1 MALRKDK
8 NSDDRG
14 KLMTIRSFDLL
25 QPRSLQEAVELLRKH
40 GDDSR
45 AIAGGTTLVI
55 LMKQRALH
63 YRYLVDLQSIP
74 GLSDIKSE
82 HDGVRIGAL
91 ATHRMVET
99 SSLIRRAFPAV
110 AQAFGHIGNVRV
122 RQTASV
128 GGNLAHADYRLD
140 PPPALL
146 AHNAEVGI
154 FGPEGARTIAIK
166 DFFRGLYETALAPG
180 EILVDVKIP
189 FAPENSRAVYLRYT
203 ALSANDWPCLGV
215 AALLARQNGRCKEL
229 RVALGG
235 VAATPISISGIEF
248 AADQT
253 LGREVVDRLLE
264 LVDQQIAPFSDLR
277 GSEWY
282 KRRMAR
288 LFVQRAMEELT
299 HGTA

>member
-1 MALRKDK
+1 
-8 NSDDRG
+8 
-14 KLMTIRSFDLL
+14 MTIRSFDLL
-25 QPRSLQEAVELLRKH
+25 QPRSLQEAVDLLQKH

-63 YRYLVDLQSIP
+63 YRYLIDLQSIP
-74 GLSDIKSE
+74 GLAGIKKE
-82 HDGVRIGAL
+82 NDGVRIGAL

-99 SSLIRRAFPAV
+99 SPVIRQSFPAL

-146 AHNAEVGI
+146 VLNAEVNV
-154 FGPEGARTIAIK
+154 FGPQGTRTIPIK
-166 DFFRGLYETALAPG
+166 NFFQGMYETALATS
-180 EILVDVKIP
+180 ELLVDVKIP
-189 FAPENSRAVYLRYT
+189 LTPENSRAVYLRYT

-215 AALLARQNGRCKEL
+215 AAFLARQNGRCKEL

-235 VAATPISISGIEF
+235 VAPTPVLIAGLEF
-248 AADQT
+248 ANDQT
-253 LGREVVDRLLE
+253 LEQGVVDRLLE
-264 LVDQQIAPFSDLR
+264 LVDQQISPFSDLR

-282 KRRMAR
+282 KRRIAR
-288 LFVQRAMEELT
+288 LFVQKAIEQLNN
-299 HGTA
+299 GAV